1 MLRRR
6 RGDQVGGGG
15 EEEMLGGVKLFF
27 RNFFSGLAASR
38 LGVLELI
45 IGALSMRAF
54 SLLASLTNLSDCS
67 EIILITR
74 LALRQKDKRNMCT
87 VCVTVYLPCS

>member
-1 MLRRR
+1 MLR

-15 EEEMLGGVKLFF
+15 EEMLGGVKLFF
-27 RNFFSGLAASR
+27 HNFFSGLEAAR

-67 EIILITR
+67 EMILITR

>member
-6 RGDQVGGGG
+6 RGGGGG
-15 EEEMLGGVKLFF
+15 EEMLGGVKLFF
-27 RNFFSGLAASR
+27 HNFFSGVEAAR

-67 EIILITR
+67 EMILITR